1 MVLMTLIFPASLTL
15 LLIIIFP
22 IDFLR
27 ESIIP
32 AIPDFSILVVNAA
45 SDFLYYL
52 SKHSLVS
59 LAEANLVL
67 FFLDSLYYLSISSYS
82 TKCSYFIS
90 LVNAEIVFS

>member
-1 MVLMTLIFPASLTL
+1 MTLIFPASLTL
-15 LLIIIFP
+15 LLIIILA

-27 ESIIP
+27 ESTNP
-32 AIPDFSILVVNAA
+32 AIPLFSILVVKAA

-52 SKHSLVS
+52 SKHSFDS
-59 LAEANLVL
+59 FISANLAL

-90 LVNAEIVFS
+90 LVKAEIVFY

>member
-1 MVLMTLIFPASLTL
+1 MTLIFPASLTL
-15 LLIIIFP
+15 LFIIILA

-32 AIPDFSILVVNAA
+32 AIPFFSTVAVVEA
-45 SDFLYYL
+45 SYFLYYL

-59 LAEANLVL
+59 LAAANLVF
-67 FFLDSLYYLSISSYS
+67 FFLDSLYDLSNSSYS

-90 LVNAEIVFS
+90 LVKAEIVFS